1 MMRDCGIVVLH
12 FPTPELTPN
21 SSIDRAEWDCLVGG
35 NHPAS
40 PFSDHEGGGG
50 GAEGEAGR
58 PGGTPELHRHVH
70 GRHHWSLP
78 LLGAVVAVV
87 VVVGRQTV
95 AHRWGV
101 MATKKGSA
109 HALST
114 FGYFGCACPLL
125 LFCPFDCAFGHLW
138 PSLPVWAFFP
148 KISQLLAAFDCFW
161 SPLGNVAKSN

>member
-1 MMRDCGIVVLH
+1 MWFCISPPLNSHRIPPSTGLNGTAWWGGTTLPVLSQ
-12 FPTPELTPN
+12 TTRVE
-21 SSIDRAEWDCLVGG
+21 
-35 NHPAS
+35 
-40 PFSDHEGGGG
+40 GG